1 MGLFKRARRT
11 ADGEAPAEDRQDG
24 VTDPAG
30 SDVSESYCRTE
41 TITMPWGDE
50 SVLVHVSGSE
60 SAQALP
66 KFIADLQRYCD
77 TFKPLRDHAIAICE
91 RFKLSHHDVGAIEAH
106 LASLADLGVLTS
118 RTRVLD
124 GCRARASAAPE
135 RRRAIAS
142 TVIPT
147 CNRLEPALRCL
158 DDFIFRGKQ
167 AGRSGNFIVLDD
179 SPDPDVRQ
187 QYRETLRAVAK
198 REAVEVLYAGREEKR
213 RFVDALVGDGG
224 SSSLPRHVVE
234 FALFGAEGLARLIGA
249 NRNASLLHTV
259 GDAFVSTDDDT
270 RGRMAPSPDAE
281 EGLAL
286 VSTHDPTD
294 FWFFPDRDSAFG
306 AAQFSDQD
314 PWAQHERL
322 LGRDLASCVAEHADS
337 VDLDG
342 ASSKLLTTLLS
353 GEGRVRVT
361 ASGIVGDCGMG
372 APTYYL
378 ILRGNA
384 HDRLVHS
391 EAGYDVLRTTREVL
405 RVVPRWTIADG
416 SFLMAT
422 SVGLDNSALLP
433 PFLPVQFNEDGVFG
447 VTLRSCFERGFIGH
461 LPCAIQ
467 HDPTGRR
474 TFGAQDMYQRQSQL
488 NTSDVVMHCLA
499 SHAHGPA
506 TREPAQRLRALGQQ
520 LKSYGTLKPR
530 DFEELLRVQRW
541 GQLSASV
548 SHLED
553 SLAAYPDAPAGW
565 TDDVQRCIAE
575 AHACLDRQVDLAPAD
590 LVPER
595 RPDEARALI
604 QRLLFRFGELLEH
617 WPDIHEA
624 ARTLRERGH
633 ALAVPLR

>member
-1 MGLFKRARRT
+1 MGLFKRAGRP
-11 ADGEAPAEDRQDG
+11 ADSVSPAEDRQDG

-41 TITMPWGDE
+41 TITLPWGDE
-50 SVLVHVSGSE
+50 SVLVHVQGTE

-66 KFIADLQRYCD
+66 KFIADLPRYCD
-77 TFKPLRDHAIAICE
+77 AFKPLRDHAIAICE
-91 RFKLSHHDVGAIEAH
+91 RFKLSHHDVGAIEEH
-106 LASLADLGVLTS
+106 LASLAELGVLTS
-118 RTRVLD
+118 KSRVLE
-124 GCRARASAAPE
+124 GCRDRASAAPE
-135 RRRAIAS
+135 QRRAIAS

-158 DDFIFRGKQ
+158 QDFILRGKQ
-167 AGRSGNFIVLDD
+167 AGRSGDFVVLDD
-179 SPDPDVRQ
+179 SPDADVRR
-187 QYRETLRAVAK
+187 QYREALRAVAQ

-213 RFVDALVGDGG
+213 RFVDALVGEGG
-224 SSSLPRHVVE
+224 AGALPRHVVE
-234 FALFGAEGLARLIGA
+234 FALFGAEGLARVIGA

-259 GDAFVSTDDDT
+259 GDAFLSTDDDT
-270 RGRMAPSPDAE
+270 RGRMAPSPDAA

-294 FWFFPDRDSAFG
+294 FWFFPDRDAAFG
-306 AAQFSDQD
+306 AARFSDED

-322 LGRDLASCVAEHADS
+322 LGRDLASCVAGHAGS

-361 ASGIVGDCGMG
+361 ASGLVGDCGMG

-378 ILRGNA
+378 LLRGNA
-384 HDRLVHS
+384 RDRLVDS

-405 RVVPRWTIADG
+405 RVVPRWTVADG
-416 SFLMAT
+416 PFFMAT

-433 PFLPVQFNEDGVFG
+433 PFFPVQFNEDGVFG
-447 VTLRSCFERGFIGH
+447 ATLRSCFEQGFIGY
-461 LPCAIQ
+461 LPWAIQ
-467 HDPTGRR
+467 HDPSGRR
-474 TFGAQDMYQRQSQL
+474 TFRAQDMYLRQSQL
-488 NTSDVVMHCLA
+488 NTCDVLLHCVG
-499 SHAHGPA
+499 SHVPGLA
-506 TREPAQRLRALGQQ
+506 TREPAQRLRALGQH
-520 LKSYGTLKPR
+520 LKDCGALKPR

-541 GQLSASV
+541 RQLSASL

-575 AHACLDRQVDLAPAD
+575 AHACLERQDGVAPAD

-595 RPDEARALI
+595 QPDEARALV
-604 QRLLFRFGELLEH
+604 QRLLLRFGELLEH
-617 WPDIHEA
+617 WPDSQQA
-624 ARTLRERGH
+624 ARTVRERGQ
-633 ALAVPLR
+633 ALALPLR